1 MLRYAAHDPCAIQLA
16 CMQFRFFSRFLV
28 NTISFFYSGCCKS
41 TSAWLWTKRK
51 KHFTTQDP
59 DQVGPQTLWSS
70 MRTNSKILFDGL
82 NRINFILGTCIFTSP
97 YFLNINCR
105 PFIDNQ
111 APIYKIIVV
120 KQNFPT
126 VFFLCVCRLRT
137 IEMKKQNDFFGP
149 LKGLESII
157 SVTILW
163 MVNSFSTLGFFATVN
178 YVIELLQTKT
188 NNPTVESW
196 NKLLISR

>member
-1 MLRYAAHDPCAIQLA
+1 MLRYAAHDPCAIHLA
-16 CMQFRFFSRFLV
+16 CMQLRFFSRFLV
-28 NTISFFYSGCCKS
+28 NTISFFYSGCCKF

-59 DQVGPQTLWSS
+59 DQIGPQTLWSS

-97 YFLNINCR
+97 CFLNINCR
-105 PFIDNQ
+105 HFIDNQ

-126 VFFLCVCRLRT
+126 VFFQCVCRLRT
-137 IEMKKQNDFFGP
+137 IEIKKQKWLFRTFKGIRKYNLRNYTLNGQLFLHFG
-149 LKGLESII
+149 I
-157 SVTILW
+157 
-163 MVNSFSTLGFFATVN
+163 FCDC
-178 YVIELLQTKT
+178 
-188 NNPTVESW
+188 
-196 NKLLISR
+196 

>member
-1 MLRYAAHDPCAIQLA
+1 MLRYTVHDPCAIQLA
-16 CMQFRFFSRFLV
+16 CIQFTFFSRFLV
-28 NTISFFYSGCCKS
+28 NAISFFYSGCCKF

-51 KHFTTQDP
+51 KHFTTQEP

-70 MRTNSKILFDGL
+70 MRTNSKILFDAGWTQSYKLYLRDVHIYFPYPALFNKLPPFYRQSGANIQNYSCQTELSHCFLSVCAGL
-82 NRINFILGTCIFTSP
+82 EQL
-97 YFLNINCR
+97 
-105 PFIDNQ
+105 
-111 APIYKIIVV
+111 
-120 KQNFPT
+120 
-126 VFFLCVCRLRT
+126 RL
-137 IEMKKQNDFFGP
+137 KNKNDFFGP

-188 NNPTVESW
+188 TIPRW
-196 NKLLISR
+196 NLATSY